1 MKRECADKE
10 PVFDVLQEEFKEL
23 IRTCNDDEAVILGDR
38 FDKLMAG
45 YTKMEDLV
53 KNREEVCQ
61 KWDEYHTA
69 HKDTQAKLK
78 QLKARLANGD
88 LTEDEVNQVKAE
100 LEEVKSG
107 MYPWVESSEDF
118 DELIGAA
125 QMVIKDRASQR
136 TLHFGSELQAM
147 ENLCDQVA
155 FSTQQKQEQ
164 LEEVSQ
170 LWKDFVDRNR
180 ELIGQVKAIEDQAK
194 TAKSSRSDL
203 QGVKDLVR
211 EIEVGIW

>member
-23 IRTCNDDEAVILGDR
+23 IRICNDDEAVILSDR